1 MTPHAALIW
10 LLTATAIAVP
20 VAIAATSPL
29 LAWRDPI
36 YIVASFSGIVA
47 LVLLLVQPLLMGA
60 YLPPL
65 SKPHSRLL
73 HRWVGA
79 GLVLAVVVHVAA
91 LWITSPPDVI
101 DALLFA
107 APAPFSYWGVFA
119 LWAVVLSA
127 IVAVRR
133 KRMGA
138 RLGLWRLIH
147 TGLAV
152 VIVLGSVVHTMLVV
166 GTMGWWSKAALCLV
180 ILGVTAKVIADFRVW
195 AQLARRR

>member
-10 LLTATAIAVP
+10 LLTATAFAVP

-65 SKPHSRLL
+65 SKPRSRLL

-101 DALLFA
+101 DALLFV
-107 APAPFSYWGVFA
+107 APAPFSYWGVIA

-127 IVAVRR
+127 IVALRR

-166 GTMGWWSKAALCLV
+166 GRMGWWSKAALCLV
-180 ILGVTAKVIADFRVW
+180 ILGITAKVIADFRVW